1 MRQRRY
7 TGRGMGSRVGLA
19 LMCAAIAGTGLVQTA
34 IADDAQISTLQQ
46 EAKRSGDANSAKKL
60 GRAYLEANKL
70 PEAAKVFEDLAD
82 KFPADAEAHYLYGE
96 ALMGQRKFAEAAI
109 ETKRAANI
117 DGSKPTYTLRTGE
130 ALLAAGKFDE
140 LTELTTAALNKNPDQ
155 DTRSTL
161 EWLAKLAAARKTELN
176 NPKKGQN
183 HS

>member
-1 MRQRRY
+1 MRQTRN
-7 TGRGMGSRVGLA
+7 TGWAAAPTRA
-19 LMCAAIAGTGLVQTA
+19 LVCALLVSGAIAVPYASADEPQ
-34 IADDAQISTLQQ
+34 IATLEQ

-70 PEAAKVFEDLAD
+70 PEAARVFEELSD

-109 ETKRAANI
+109 ETKRAANL
-117 DGSKPTYTLRTGE
+117 DASKPTYTLRTGE
-130 ALLAAGKFDE
+130 ALLAAGKYDE

-161 EWLAKLAAARKTELN
+161 EWLAKMASARKSQVVT
-176 NPKKGQN
+176 PKKGPN
-183 HS
+183 RS